1 MAKAKVKF
9 KRVRNILG
17 KKTREQETRV
27 ILSLSEN
34 EALFL
39 ADLLM
44 YVGGC
49 PESSRRRHA
58 DSIRRALDRENIAS
72 DTDRRRADFDGRIY
86 VTDQV
91 DA

>member
-1 MAKAKVKF
+1 MAKAKVKY
-9 KRVRNILG
+9 KKVRGALG
-17 KKTREQETRV
+17 KKTGEQETRV
-27 ILSLSEN
+27 VLDLSEN

-49 PESSRRRHA
+49 TKSSRRRHA
-58 DSIRRALDRENIAS
+58 DSIKGALDRESIAS

-86 VTDQV
+86 LADQV
-91 DA
+91 AA